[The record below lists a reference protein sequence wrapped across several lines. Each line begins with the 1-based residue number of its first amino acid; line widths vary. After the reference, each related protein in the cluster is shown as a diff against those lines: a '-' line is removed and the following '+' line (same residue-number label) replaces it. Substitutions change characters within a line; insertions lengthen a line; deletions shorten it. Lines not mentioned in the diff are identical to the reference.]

1 MQAMKRATTW
11 LKKVM
16 NGLHAVCLLLV
27 TYFDAFERLVLAEFL
42 DCADLLHNI
51 INEVTII
58 HGVLN
63 YHSYQKKVFSCTV
76 LVSQAIII

>member
-11 LKKVM
+11 LKEVM

-27 TYFDAFERLVLAEFL
+27 TYFDAFERPVLAEFL

-51 INEVTII
+51 INEVMII

-63 YHSYQKKVFSCTV
+63 YHSYQNKFLLALC
-76 LVSQAIII
+76 